1 MVNPSVIEYHT
12 DKDKTG
18 QQWGKVIEQ
27 HTDKGSQQWDKGL
40 DMNKIDHRTTKEE
53 HQIKCND
60 VTSSHDENVGE
71 DACTVIVSFSLPA
84 GSFATALLREL
95 THNDDFI

>member
-1 MVNPSVIEYHT
+1 MVNPSIIEHHT
-12 DKDKTG
+12 DKNDQQREEVIMDKTG
-18 QQWGKVIEQ
+18 
-27 HTDKGSQQWDKGL
+27 QQWDKGL

-71 DACTVIVSFSLPA
+71 DACTVILSFSLPA